1 MLESLFVID
10 GWKAMKS
17 SQAAFSSESDEED
30 EENDFPTTSKK
41 AEESLSEM
49 IRSASTLSIKE
60 GLLAN
65 ISENVEKGN
74 SLAQTANQAT
84 SSSLEK
90 VTEPN
95 KNWARKNDLSTVF
108 FFIFTKIHKKIDA
121 ILKVATDTLEK
132 KELNDFVNE
141 TLGKESLANQETV
154 SRYLG

>member
-1 MLESLFVID
+1 
-10 GWKAMKS
+10 MKS

-90 VTEPN
+90 VTEQ
-95 KNWARKNDLSTVF
+95 KLS
-108 FFIFTKIHKKIDA
+108 
-121 ILKVATDTLEK
+121 
-132 KELNDFVNE
+132 
-141 TLGKESLANQETV
+141 
-154 SRYLG
+154 